1 MELKGEQEGL
11 TRRSLV
17 GASLGDSG
25 TERPVWLEQND
36 VGRGEDLQEGC
47 ATEWDLE
54 ASVGSRLALSVNW
67 VC

>member
-1 MELKGEQEGL
+1 MELKGEHL
-11 TRRSLV
+11 AKKKVSR

-25 TERPVWLEQND
+25 TERPVWLEQNEW
-36 VGRGEDLQEGC
+36 GRGEDLQEGC

-54 ASVGSRLALSVNW
+54 ASVGRRLALRVNW